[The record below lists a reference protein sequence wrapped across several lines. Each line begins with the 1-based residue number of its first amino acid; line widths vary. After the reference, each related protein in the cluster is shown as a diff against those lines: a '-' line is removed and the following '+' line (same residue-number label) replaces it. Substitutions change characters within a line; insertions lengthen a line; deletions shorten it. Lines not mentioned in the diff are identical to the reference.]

1 VNRQVK
7 KAAGM
12 QGHNK
17 WKAAQEIESLKKTM
31 VLLTKFCTAAVVK
44 YVLFLEWK

>member
-12 QGHNK
+12 QGRNK
-17 WKAAQEIESLKKTM
+17 WKAAQELESFKKNHGFINK
-31 VLLTKFCTAAVVK
+31 VCTTVAVK
-44 YVLFLEWK
+44 DISFLEWE